1 MMKYFNINIKKLS
14 LTSGSVP
21 LSFTFLYSA
30 LDEMYVNT
38 VRHTS
43 TQYTG
48 ESI

>member
-1 MMKYFNINIKKLS
+1 MKYFNINIKKLS
-14 LTSGSVP
+14 LTSGSDP